1 MKKKSFLLIASLALV
16 STLGLSTLASC
27 GETSSVAPSTSAPD
41 TPTSEAPTTEESP
54 KVTQAVGIDS
64 GTFDVKGLDGG
75 GSGAFSYAAESY
87 DVKTQILGKLEAYA
101 YSNALTGLPLFENGG
116 YVMYN
121 SRITKGSEN
130 YIPGYGFGILGEGTI
145 TADLPTETKTE
156 WKRYLHASEVSD
168 PASINALDTD
178 GSQIMD
184 LNSYISS
191 SYWEV
196 RMRSDKKGYE
206 WYGNLA
212 KEDKPVAVNPDPAT
226 GMAQTWKF
234 HVRTGAD
241 GLKYRT
247 GSSKRTA
254 FDNRPV
260 ELEDYVN
267 AFKVL
272 LTKKNNLYRGAE
284 MAGKNDYSGI
294 KGAGTY
300 YNASANGFDA
310 EAWKNVGV
318 KSGTDEGGEYL
329 EITLAAPTTQFYAMY
344 ALSSQ
349 LYTPIPEAFIDEIGG
364 IENYGKYSSD
374 KSTAPIDNILSL
386 APYTLEYW
394 QEDQVIT
401 FKKND
406 SWFGLGLDG
415 FRNRYTI
422 PGIKISI
429 IKAAASDP
437 NAVFKEFLANKLD
450 SAGIPSDY
458 LDQYK
463 NDPRATTTTG
473 DSVFKLNINSTTEE
487 QWEALFGE
495 HGSVARTAKGDYWNV
510 KPWMSNKNFL
520 DGLMYSINRKEIAEK
535 YGSNPSCDYFG
546 AAYMSDPEN
555 GQSYNGTKEHE
566 AALIEA
572 GLETAE
578 SLKGTKLYG
587 YRLEVAKEKFST
599 AINEL
604 KTAGKIKDGDTL
616 EIDIWWMYPQHIKR
630 YGADVKTYLE
640 TAFNTSA
647 AAKSSNIKLQVN
659 NDAVETWSDVYY
671 KHLMVGQFDL
681 GFGSI
686 SGNTLNPLNFMEV
699 LKSDNSSG
707 FTLNWGPDTSK
718 LDASLTYDNK
728 AWSFDTLWRAGD
740 QGILVKNGAE
750 LPPVVLSYGKDD
762 VVVGE
767 DGSVTVNV
775 NFDYATSIQ
784 GIDWGTA
791 SVDVLDFFVYD
802 GDNIIP
808 FAINAGNG
816 QFVDYGQ
823 IADISDFASAVDV
836 SKAAEGVVSV
846 TITPEYA
853 SYLAENVGG
862 VYIGA
867 DYDLTIGGYATENN
881 VLSTILLAFAE

>member
-41 TPTSEAPTTEESP
+41 TPTSEESP
-54 KVTQAVGIDS
+54 KVTQAAGIDS

-101 YSNALTGLPLFENGG
+101 YNNALTGLPLFENGG

-130 YIPGYGFGILGEGTI
+130 YIPGYGFGILAEGSI
-145 TADLPTETKTE
+145 KSDLPTETKTE
-156 WKRYLHASEVSD
+156 WKKYLHTSDASD
-168 PASINALDTD
+168 PASINALDD
-178 GSQIMD
+178 SGSQISD
-184 LNSYISS
+184 LYSYISS
-191 SYWEV
+191 SYWET
-196 RMRSDKKGYE
+196 RMRSDKQGYE

-212 KEDKPVAVNPDPAT
+212 KEDKPIAVDADPDT

-247 GSSKRTA
+247 GSDKRTA
-254 FDNRPV
+254 WDNKPV

-284 MAGKNDYSGI
+284 MAGKTDFSGI

-300 YNASANGFDA
+300 FNSSADGFNAT
-310 EAWKNVGV
+310 AWENVGV
-318 KSGTDEGGEYL
+318 KSGRDEGGAYL

-349 LYTPIPEAFIDEIGG
+349 LYTPIPAQFIEDIGG
-364 IENYGKYSSD
+364 IENYGKYSKD

-415 FRNRYTI
+415 FKTRYTI

-473 DSVFKLNINSTTEE
+473 DAVFKLNINSTTEE
-487 QWEALFGE
+487 EWEALFGE
-495 HGSVARTAKGDYWNV
+495 NGSVARTAKANYWNV

-546 AAYMSDPEN
+546 SAYMSDPEN
-555 GQSYNGTKEHE
+555 GQSYNGTQEHKD
-566 AALIEA
+566 ALIEA
-572 GLETAE
+572 GLETEA
-578 SLKGTKLYG
+578 SLAGNKLYG
-587 YRLEVAKEKFST
+587 YRLEVAKEKFSA

-616 EIDIWWMYPQHIKR
+616 EIDVWWMYPQHTTR

-640 TAFNTSA
+640 TAFNNSA
-647 AAKSSNIKLQVN
+647 AAKSGNIKLQVN

-718 LDASLTYDNK
+718 LDPTLSYDNK
-728 AWSFDTLWRAGD
+728 NWSFDTLWRAGD
-740 QGILVKNGAE
+740 QGILVKEGAE
-750 LPPVVLSYGKDD
+750 LPPVVISYGKDD
-762 VVVGE
+762 AVVEE
-767 DGSVTVNV
+767 DGSVTIRAH
-775 NFDYATSIQ
+775 FDVATSLP
-784 GIDWGTA
+784 GIDWSGA
-791 SVDVLDFFVYD
+791 SVDVLDFFLFD
-802 GDNIIP
+802 GDSNVVP
-808 FAINAGNG
+808 FAVNVGEG
-816 QFVDYGQ
+816 VFVNYGDYAD
-823 IADISDFASAVDV
+823 IADYVSAVDV
-836 SKAAEGVVSV
+836 SKVAEGVVSV
-846 TITPEYA
+846 TITPEFAY
-853 SYLAENVGG
+853 YLAENVGG
-862 VYIGA
+862 VYLGC
-867 DYDLTIGGYATENN
+867 DYDLTIGGYASENN
-881 VLSTILLAFAE
+881 VLSTILLG

>member
-16 STLGLSTLASC
+16 STLGLSTLAAC
-27 GETSSVAPSTSAPD
+27 GETSSSAPATSETPTTSAPVS
-41 TPTSEAPTTEESP
+41 SEETP
-54 KVTQAVGIDS
+54 KVSAAMGYDS
-64 GTFDVKGLDGG
+64 GTFDVEGLQGG

-87 DVKTQILGKLEAYA
+87 AVKTEILGKLEAYA
-101 YSNALTGLPLFENGG
+101 YNNALTGLPLFENGG

-130 YIPGYGFGILGEGTI
+130 YIPGYGFGILAEGSI
-145 TADLPTETKTE
+145 KSDLPTETKTE
-156 WKRYLHASEVSD
+156 WKKYLHTSDASD
-168 PASINALDTD
+168 PASINALDD
-178 GSQIMD
+178 SGSQVSD
-184 LNSYISS
+184 LYSYISS
-191 SYWEV
+191 SYWDV
-196 RMRSDKKGYE
+196 KMRADKAGYE

-212 KEDKPVAVNPDPAT
+212 KEDKPVAVDADPAT

-247 GSSKRTA
+247 GSDKRTA
-254 FDNRPV
+254 WDNKPV

-284 MAGKNDYSGI
+284 MAGKTDYSGI

-300 YNASANGFDA
+300 FNSSADGFNAT
-310 EAWKNVGV
+310 AWENVGV
-318 KSGTDEGGEYL
+318 KSGTDEGGAYL

-349 LYTPIPEAFIDEIGG
+349 LYTPIPAQFIEDIGG
-364 IENYGKYSSD
+364 IENYGKYSKD

-415 FRNRYTI
+415 FKTRYTI

-473 DSVFKLNINSTTEE
+473 DAVFKLNINSTTEE

-546 AAYMSDPEN
+546 SAYMSDPEN
-555 GQSYNGTKEHE
+555 GQSYNGTQEHKD
-566 AALIEA
+566 ALIEA
-572 GLETAE
+572 GLETEA
-578 SLKGTKLYG
+578 SLAGNKLYG
-587 YRLEVAKEKFST
+587 YRLEVAKEKFSA

-616 EIDIWWMYPQHIKR
+616 EIDVWWMYPQHTTR

-640 TAFNTSA
+640 TAFNNSA
-647 AAKSSNIKLQVN
+647 AAKSGNIKLQVN

-718 LDASLTYDNK
+718 LDPTLSYDNK
-728 AWSFDTLWRAGD
+728 NWSFDTLWRAGD
-740 QGILVKNGAE
+740 QGILVKEGAE
-750 LPPVVLSYGKDD
+750 LPPVVISYGKDD
-762 VVVGE
+762 AVVEE
-767 DGSVTVNV
+767 DGSVTIRAH
-775 NFDYATSIQ
+775 FDVATSLP
-784 GIDWGTA
+784 GIDWSGA
-791 SVDVLDFFVYD
+791 SVDVLDFFLFD
-802 GDNIIP
+802 GDSNVVP
-808 FAINAGNG
+808 FAVNVGEG
-816 QFVDYGQ
+816 VFVNYGDYAD
-823 IADISDFASAVDV
+823 IADYVSAVDV
-836 SKAAEGVVSV
+836 SKVAEGVVSV
-846 TITPEYA
+846 TITPEFAY
-853 SYLAENVGG
+853 YLAENVGG
-862 VYIGA
+862 VYLGC

-881 VLSTILLAFAE
+881 VLSTILLG

>member
-16 STLGLSTLASC
+16 STLGLSTLAAC
-27 GETSSVAPSTSAPD
+27 GETSSSAPATSETPTTSAPVS
-41 TPTSEAPTTEESP
+41 SEETP
-54 KVTQAVGIDS
+54 KVSAAMGYDS
-64 GTFDVKGLDGG
+64 GTFDVEGLQGG

-87 DVKTQILGKLEAYA
+87 AVKTEILGKLEAYA
-101 YSNALTGLPLFENGG
+101 YNNALTGLPLFENGG

-130 YIPGYGFGILGEGTI
+130 YIPGYGFGILAEGSI
-145 TADLPTETKTE
+145 KSDLPTETKTE
-156 WKRYLHASEVSD
+156 WKKYLHTSDASD
-168 PASINALDTD
+168 PASINALDD
-178 GSQIMD
+178 SGSQVSD
-184 LNSYISS
+184 LYSYISS
-191 SYWEV
+191 SYWDV
-196 RMRSDKKGYE
+196 KMRADKAGYE

-212 KEDKPVAVNPDPAT
+212 KEDKPVAVDADPAT

-247 GSSKRTA
+247 GSDKRTA
-254 FDNRPV
+254 WDNKPV

-284 MAGKNDYSGI
+284 MAGKTDYSGI
-294 KGAGTY
+294 KGASTY
-300 YNASANGFDA
+300 FNSSADGFNAT
-310 EAWKNVGV
+310 AWENVGV
-318 KSGTDEGGEYL
+318 KSGTDEGGAYL

-349 LYTPIPEAFIDEIGG
+349 LYTPIPAQFIEDIGG
-364 IENYGKYSSD
+364 IENYGKYSKD

-406 SWFGLGLDG
+406 TWFGLNLDG
-415 FRNRYTI
+415 FKNRYTI

-473 DSVFKLNINSTTEE
+473 DAVFKLNINSTTEE
-487 QWEALFGE
+487 EWEALFGE

-546 AAYMSDPEN
+546 SAYMSDPEN
-555 GQSYNGTKEHE
+555 GQSYNGTQEHKD
-566 AALIEA
+566 ALIEA
-572 GLETAE
+572 GLETEA
-578 SLKGTKLYG
+578 SLAGNKLYG
-587 YRLEVAKEKFST
+587 YRLEVAKEKFSA

-616 EIDIWWMYPQHIKR
+616 EIDVWWMYPQHTTR

-640 TAFNTSA
+640 TAFNNSA
-647 AAKSSNIKLQVN
+647 AAKSGNIKLQVN

-718 LDASLTYDNK
+718 LDPTLSYDNK
-728 AWSFDTLWRAGD
+728 NWSFDTLWRAGD
-740 QGILVKNGAE
+740 QGILVKEGAE
-750 LPPVVLSYGKDD
+750 LPPVVISYGKDD
-762 VVVGE
+762 AVVEE
-767 DGSVTVNV
+767 DGSVTIRAH
-775 NFDYATSIQ
+775 FDVATSLP
-784 GIDWGTA
+784 GIDWSGA
-791 SVDVLDFFVYD
+791 SVDVLDFFLFD
-802 GDNIIP
+802 GDSNVVP
-808 FAINAGNG
+808 FAVNVGEG
-816 QFVDYGQ
+816 VFVNYGDYAD
-823 IADISDFASAVDV
+823 IADYVSAVDV
-836 SKAAEGVVSV
+836 SKVAEGVVSV
-846 TITPEYA
+846 TITPEFAY
-853 SYLAENVGG
+853 YLAENVGG
-862 VYIGA
+862 VYLGC
-867 DYDLTIGGYATENN
+867 DYGLTIGGYASENN
-881 VLSTILLAFAE
+881 VLSTILLG

>member
-16 STLGLSTLASC
+16 STLGLSTLAAC
-27 GETSSVAPSTSAPD
+27 GETSSSAPATSETPTTSAPVS
-41 TPTSEAPTTEESP
+41 SEETP
-54 KVTQAVGIDS
+54 KVSAAMGHDS
-64 GTFDVKGLDGG
+64 GTFDVEGLQGG

-87 DVKTQILGKLEAYA
+87 AVKTEILGKLEAYA
-101 YSNALTGLPLFENGG
+101 YNNALTGLPLFENGG

-130 YIPGYGFGILGEGTI
+130 YIPGYGFGILAEGSI
-145 TADLPTETKTE
+145 KSDLPTETKTE
-156 WKRYLHASEVSD
+156 WKKYLHTSDASD
-168 PASINALDTD
+168 PASINALDD
-178 GSQIMD
+178 SGSQVSD
-184 LNSYISS
+184 LYSYISS
-191 SYWEV
+191 SYWDV
-196 RMRSDKKGYE
+196 KMRADKAGYE

-212 KEDKPVAVNPDPAT
+212 KEDKPVAVDADPAT

-247 GSSKRTA
+247 GSDKRTA
-254 FDNRPV
+254 WDNKPV

-284 MAGKNDYSGI
+284 MAGKTDYSGI
-294 KGAGTY
+294 KGASTY
-300 YNASANGFDA
+300 FNSSADGFNAT
-310 EAWKNVGV
+310 AWENVGV
-318 KSGTDEGGEYL
+318 KSGTDEGGAYL

-349 LYTPIPEAFIDEIGG
+349 LYTPIPAQFIEDIGG
-364 IENYGKYSSD
+364 IENYGKYSKD

-473 DSVFKLNINSTTEE
+473 DAVFKLNINSTTEE
-487 QWEALFGE
+487 EWEALFGE

-546 AAYMSDPEN
+546 SAYMSDPEN
-555 GQSYNGTKEHE
+555 GQSYNGTQEHKD
-566 AALIEA
+566 ALIEA
-572 GLETAE
+572 GLETEA
-578 SLKGTKLYG
+578 SLAGNKLYG
-587 YRLEVAKEKFST
+587 YRLEVAKEKFSA

-616 EIDIWWMYPQHIKR
+616 EIDVWWMYPQHTTR
-630 YGADVKTYLE
+630 YGADVKKYLE
-640 TAFNTSA
+640 TAFNNSA
-647 AAKSSNIKLQVN
+647 AAKSGNIKLKVN

-718 LDASLTYDNK
+718 LDPTLSYDNK
-728 AWSFDTLWRAGD
+728 NWSFDTLWRAGD
-740 QGILVKNGAE
+740 QGILVKEGAE
-750 LPPVVLSYGKDD
+750 LPPVVISYGKDD
-762 VVVGE
+762 AVVEE
-767 DGSVTVNV
+767 DGSVTIRAH
-775 NFDYATSIQ
+775 FDVATSLP
-784 GIDWGTA
+784 GIDWSGA
-791 SVDVLDFFVYD
+791 SVDVLDFFLFD
-802 GDNIIP
+802 GDSNVVP
-808 FAINAGNG
+808 FAVNVGEG
-816 QFVDYGQ
+816 VFVNYGDYAD
-823 IADISDFASAVDV
+823 IADYVSAVDV
-836 SKAAEGVVSV
+836 SKVAEGVVSV
-846 TITPEYA
+846 TITPEFAY
-853 SYLAENVGG
+853 YLAENVGG
-862 VYIGA
+862 VYLGC

-881 VLSTILLAFAE
+881 VLSTILLG

>member
-16 STLGLSTLASC
+16 STLGLSTLAAC
-27 GETSSVAPSTSAPD
+27 GETSSSAPATSETPTTSAPVS
-41 TPTSEAPTTEESP
+41 SEETP
-54 KVTQAVGIDS
+54 KVSAAMGYDS
-64 GTFDVKGLDGG
+64 GTFDVEGLQGG

-87 DVKTQILGKLEAYA
+87 AVKTEILGKLEAYA
-101 YSNALTGLPLFENGG
+101 YNNALTGLPLFENGG

-130 YIPGYGFGILGEGTI
+130 YIPGYGFGILAEGSI
-145 TADLPTETKTE
+145 KSDLPTETKTE
-156 WKRYLHASEVSD
+156 WKKYLHTSDASD
-168 PASINALDTD
+168 PASINALDD
-178 GSQIMD
+178 SGSQVSD
-184 LNSYISS
+184 LYSYISS
-191 SYWEV
+191 SYWDV
-196 RMRSDKKGYE
+196 KMRADKAGYE

-212 KEDKPVAVNPDPAT
+212 KENKPVAVDADPAT

-247 GSSKRTA
+247 GSDKRTA
-254 FDNRPV
+254 WDNKPV

-284 MAGKNDYSGI
+284 MAGKTDYSGI

-300 YNASANGFDA
+300 FNSSADGFNAT
-310 EAWKNVGV
+310 AWENVGV
-318 KSGTDEGGEYL
+318 KSGTDEGGAYL

-349 LYTPIPEAFIDEIGG
+349 LYTPIPAQFIEDIGG
-364 IENYGKYSSD
+364 IENYGKYSKD

-415 FRNRYTI
+415 FKTRYTI

-473 DSVFKLNINSTTEE
+473 DAVFKLNINSTTEE

-546 AAYMSDPEN
+546 SAYMSDPEN
-555 GQSYNGTKEHE
+555 GQSYNGTQEHKD
-566 AALIEA
+566 ALIEA
-572 GLETAE
+572 GLETEA
-578 SLKGTKLYG
+578 SLAGNKLYG
-587 YRLEVAKEKFST
+587 YRLEVAKEKFSA

-616 EIDIWWMYPQHIKR
+616 EIDVWWMYPQHTTR

-640 TAFNTSA
+640 TAFNNSA
-647 AAKSSNIKLQVN
+647 AAKSGNIKLQVN

-718 LDASLTYDNK
+718 LDPTLSYDNK
-728 AWSFDTLWRAGD
+728 NWSFDTLWRAGD
-740 QGILVKNGAE
+740 QGILVKEGAE
-750 LPPVVLSYGKDD
+750 LPPVVISYGKDD
-762 VVVGE
+762 AVVEE
-767 DGSVTVNV
+767 DGSVTIRAH
-775 NFDYATSIQ
+775 FDVATSLP
-784 GIDWGTA
+784 GIDWSGA
-791 SVDVLDFFVYD
+791 SVDVLDFFLFD
-802 GDNIIP
+802 GDSNVVP
-808 FAINAGNG
+808 FAVNVGEG
-816 QFVDYGQ
+816 VFVNYGDYAD
-823 IADISDFASAVDV
+823 IADYVSAVDV
-836 SKAAEGVVSV
+836 SKVAEGVVSV
-846 TITPEYA
+846 TITPEFAY
-853 SYLAENVGG
+853 YLAENVGG
-862 VYIGA
+862 VYLGC

-881 VLSTILLAFAE
+881 VLSTILLG

>member
-41 TPTSEAPTTEESP
+41 TPTSEESP
-54 KVTQAVGIDS
+54 KVTQAAGIDS

-101 YSNALTGLPLFENGG
+101 YNNALTGLPLFENGG

-130 YIPGYGFGILGEGTI
+130 YIPGYGFGILAEGSI
-145 TADLPTETKTE
+145 KSDLPTETKTE
-156 WKRYLHASEVSD
+156 WKKYLHTSDASD
-168 PASINALDTD
+168 PASINALDD
-178 GSQIMD
+178 SGSQISD
-184 LNSYISS
+184 LYSYISS
-191 SYWEV
+191 SYWET
-196 RMRSDKKGYE
+196 RMRSDKQGYE

-212 KEDKPVAVNPDPAT
+212 KEDKPIAVDADPDT

-247 GSSKRTA
+247 GSDKRTA
-254 FDNRPV
+254 WDNKPV

-284 MAGKNDYSGI
+284 MAGKTDFSGI

-300 YNASANGFDA
+300 FNSSADGFNAT
-310 EAWKNVGV
+310 AWENVGV
-318 KSGTDEGGEYL
+318 KSGRDEGGAYL

-349 LYTPIPEAFIDEIGG
+349 LYTPIPAQFIEDIGG
-364 IENYGKYSSD
+364 IENYGKYSKD

-415 FRNRYTI
+415 FKTRYTI
-422 PGIKISI
+422 LGIKISI

-473 DSVFKLNINSTTEE
+473 DAVFKLNINSTTEE
-487 QWEALFGE
+487 EWEALFGE
-495 HGSVARTAKGDYWNV
+495 NGSVARTAKANYWNV

-546 AAYMSDPEN
+546 SAYMSDPEN
-555 GQSYNGTKEHE
+555 GQSYNGTQEHKD
-566 AALIEA
+566 ALIEA
-572 GLETAE
+572 GLETEA
-578 SLKGTKLYG
+578 SLAGNKLYG
-587 YRLEVAKEKFST
+587 YRLEVAKEKFSA

-616 EIDIWWMYPQHIKR
+616 EIDVWWMYPQHTTR

-640 TAFNTSA
+640 TAFNNSA
-647 AAKSSNIKLQVN
+647 AAKSGNIKLQVN

-718 LDASLTYDNK
+718 LDPTLSYDNK
-728 AWSFDTLWRAGD
+728 NWSFDTLWRAGD
-740 QGILVKNGAE
+740 QGILVKEGAE
-750 LPPVVLSYGKDD
+750 LPPVVISYGKDD
-762 VVVGE
+762 AVVEE
-767 DGSVTVNV
+767 DGSVTIRAH
-775 NFDYATSIQ
+775 FDVATSLP
-784 GIDWGTA
+784 GIDWSGA
-791 SVDVLDFFVYD
+791 SVDVLDFFLFD
-802 GDNIIP
+802 GDSNVVP
-808 FAINAGNG
+808 FAVNVGEG
-816 QFVDYGQ
+816 VFVNYGDYAD
-823 IADISDFASAVDV
+823 IADYVSAVDV
-836 SKAAEGVVSV
+836 SKVAEGVVSV
-846 TITPEYA
+846 TITPEFAY
-853 SYLAENVGG
+853 YLAENVGG
-862 VYIGA
+862 VYLGC
-867 DYDLTIGGYATENN
+867 DYDLTIGGYASENN
-881 VLSTILLAFAE
+881 VLSTILLG